1 MTTAIALTLSP
12 ALVELVADLS
22 RDFTAEE
29 RYRRLLAT
37 LRQIFPCDAV
47 ALLQLQNPGAGG
59 ERGQQFLK
67 PVAVDGL
74 SEDTLGRRF
83 DVATQPRLAHILQS
97 REPVRFENSD
107 LRDPYD
113 GLVEGAGATLPVHDC
128 MGATL
133 YIDGQPWG
141 VLTLDALRAGA
152 FDDISPAA
160 LRTFIG
166 LAEASVKAALTIAA
180 LRRRAEREQQ
190 VNRALLA
197 DRGRR
202 ELIGKSAAMQ
212 RLRGEIAVVAP
223 SDLTVLILGETGV
236 GKELVAQQ
244 LHAASGRAQQTLV
257 HVNCAALP
265 ETLADS
271 ELFGHRRGAF
281 TGATQD
287 RGGKFELADGGTL
300 LLDEIGELPL
310 SIQAKLLRVLQSGE
324 LQRPGSDRA
333 LRVDVRVLAATNRD
347 LKAEVAAGRF
357 RADLYHRLS
366 VFPVWVPP
374 LRERGRDVLELAGFF
389 LEDNQR
395 RLGVNN
401 LCLSAAAKQALL
413 AYAWP
418 GNVRELEHLLSRGA
432 LLAVAQQTRQQRWI
446 TIDVAH
452 LGLGESAPAP
462 ADDQAQAAVVDDVP
476 LAEATREFQRQWL
489 RQALRRTDDNL
500 SAAAKI
506 AGMDRGNFHRLLKK
520 LGLR

>member
-1 MTTAIALTLSP
+1 MTTTLATSLSP

-22 RDFTAEE
+22 REFTAEE

-47 ALLQLQNPGAGG
+47 ALLELQAVDGSGRA
-59 ERGQQFLK
+59 FLK
-67 PVAVDGL
+67 PLAVDGL

-83 DVATQPRLAHILQS
+83 DVAIQPRLARILES

-107 LRDPYD
+107 LPDPYD
-113 GLVEGAGATLPVHDC
+113 GLVEGGGHSLPVHDC

-133 YIDGQPWG
+133 HIDGRPWG
-141 VLTLDALRAGA
+141 VLTLDALHAGA
-152 FDDISPAA
+152 FDGVSNAA

-197 DRGRR
+197 ERGR
-202 ELIGKSAAMQ
+202 ELIGKSIAIQ

-244 LHAASGRAQQTLV
+244 LHAASQRAQQTLV

-265 ETLADS
+265 EALAES
-271 ELFGHRRGAF
+271 ELFGHRKGAF
-281 TGATQD
+281 TGAVQD
-287 RGGKFELADGGTL
+287 RSGKFELADGGTL

-347 LKAEVAAGRF
+347 LKEEVAAGRF

-366 VFPVWVPP
+366 VFPLRVPP

-401 LCLSAAAKQALL
+401 LCLSAAAKQVLL
-413 AYAWP
+413 EYDWP

-432 LLAVAQQTRQQRWI
+432 LLAIAQQTRQQRWI
-446 TIDVAH
+446 TIDIQH
-452 LGLGESAPAP
+452 LGLDRAAPAGH
-462 ADDQAQAAVVDDVP
+462 AALESPPVSAEMP
-476 LAEATREFQRQWL
+476 LAEATRVFQRQWL
-489 RQALRRTDDNL
+489 EQALARSDGNL
-500 SAAAKI
+500 SAAARL
-506 AGMDRGNFHRLLKK
+506 AGMDRGNLHRLLKR